1 MLDSTYLH
9 LRSKIMMQI
18 TVNGEN
24 REYST
29 GMSLSELLKSFDF
42 DERYVAVELNRKIVP
57 RIQFSEKLLVENDT
71 LEIVTFVGG
80 G

>member
-1 MLDSTYLH
+1 
-9 LRSKIMMQI
+9 MQI

-24 REYST
+24 REYTT
-29 GMSLSELLKSFDF
+29 GTSLSEVLKSVDI

-57 RIQFSEKLLVENDT
+57 RTQFSEKLLMENDI

>member
-1 MLDSTYLH
+1 
-9 LRSKIMMQI
+9 MQI
-18 TVNGEN
+18 TVNGNN
-24 REYST
+24 REFST
-29 GMSLSELLKSFDF
+29 ETSLSELLKSIDI

-57 RIQFSEKLLVENDT
+57 RSQFSEKLLMENDI

>member
-1 MLDSTYLH
+1 
-9 LRSKIMMQI
+9 MQI

-24 REYST
+24 KEYT
-29 GMSLSELLKSFDF
+29 TETSLSELLKSFDF

-57 RIQFSEKLLVENDT
+57 RKQFSEKLLMENDI

>member
-1 MLDSTYLH
+1 
-9 LRSKIMMQI
+9 MQI

-24 REYST
+24 KEFPLGT
-29 GMSLSELLKSFDF
+29 TVSELLKSFDF

-57 RIQFSEKLLVENDT
+57 RTQFSEKLLVENDI

>member
-1 MLDSTYLH
+1 
-9 LRSKIMMQI
+9 MMQI

-24 REYST
+24 KEYPT
-29 GMSLSELLKSFDF
+29 GTSLSELLKSLDV
-42 DERYVAVELNRKIVP
+42 DERHVAVELNLKIVP
-57 RIQFSEKLLVENDT
+57 RSQFSEKLLAENDT

>member
-1 MLDSTYLH
+1 
-9 LRSKIMMQI
+9 MQI

-24 REYST
+24 KEFPPETSVL
-29 GMSLSELLKSFDF
+29 GLLKSFDF
-42 DERYVAVELNRKIVP
+42 DERFVAVELNRKIVP
-57 RIQFSEKLLVENDT
+57 RAQFSEKLLLENDI

>member
-1 MLDSTYLH
+1 
-9 LRSKIMMQI
+9 MQI

-24 REYST
+24 KEFPPGISV
-29 GMSLSELLKSFDF
+29 SELLKSFDF
-42 DERYVAVELNRKIVP
+42 DERFVAVELNRKIVP
-57 RIQFSEKLLVENDT
+57 RTQFSEKLLVENDI

>member
-1 MLDSTYLH
+1 
-9 LRSKIMMQI
+9 MQI
-18 TVNGEN
+18 TINGEN
-24 REYST
+24 KEFPPGTSV
-29 GMSLSELLKSFDF
+29 SELLKSFDT

-57 RIQFSEKLLVENDT
+57 RAQFSEKLLVENDI

>member
-1 MLDSTYLH
+1 MPSSTYL
-9 LRSKIMMQI
+9 LLWSKVTMQI

-24 REYST
+24 REFST
-29 GMSLSELLKSFDF
+29 GTSLSELLESIDI

-57 RIQFSEKLLVENDT
+57 RAQFSKKLLMENDT

>member
-1 MLDSTYLH
+1 
-9 LRSKIMMQI
+9 MQI

-24 REYST
+24 KEFPPET
-29 GMSLSELLKSFDF
+29 SLSELLKSFDF
-42 DERYVAVELNRKIVP
+42 DERYVAVELNREIVP
-57 RIQFSEKLLVENDT
+57 RAQFSEKLLLEDDI

>member
-1 MLDSTYLH
+1 M
-9 LRSKIMMQI
+9 
-18 TVNGEN
+18 
-24 REYST
+24 
-29 GMSLSELLKSFDF
+29 SELLKSIDI

-57 RIQFSEKLLVENDT
+57 RMQFSEKLLMENDI

>member
-1 MLDSTYLH
+1 
-9 LRSKIMMQI
+9 MQI
-18 TVNGEN
+18 TVNGEKK
-24 REYST
+24 EFPT
-29 GMSLSELLKSFDF
+29 GTSVSELLKSVDI

-57 RIQFSEKLLVENDT
+57 RSQFSKKLLVENDT

>member
-1 MLDSTYLH
+1 
-9 LRSKIMMQI
+9 MMQI

>member
-1 MLDSTYLH
+1 
-9 LRSKIMMQI
+9 MMQV

-24 REYST
+24 KEFPPETSV
-29 GMSLSELLKSFDF
+29 SELLKSFDT
-42 DERYVAVELNRKIVP
+42 DERYVAVELNRRIVP
-57 RIQFSEKLLVENDT
+57 RAQFSEKLLMENDI

>member
-1 MLDSTYLH
+1 
-9 LRSKIMMQI
+9 MQI

-24 REYST
+24 KEFST
-29 GMSLSELLKSFDF
+29 GTSLSELLKGFDF

>member
-1 MLDSTYLH
+1 
-9 LRSKIMMQI
+9 MQI

-24 REYST
+24 KEFPPGTSV
-29 GMSLSELLKSFDF
+29 SELLKSFDI

-57 RIQFSEKLLVENDT
+57 RVQFSEKLLMENDT

>member
-1 MLDSTYLH
+1 
-9 LRSKIMMQI
+9 MQI
-18 TVNGEN
+18 AVNGEN

-29 GMSLSELLKSFDF
+29 GTSLSELLKSLDI
-42 DERYVAVELNRKIVP
+42 DEKHVAVELNLKIVP
-57 RIQFSEKLLVENDT
+57 RAQFSEKLLAENDT